1 MWESRLIEAAYTPP
15 SGERLTFLYESV
27 EVQFDKK
34 TSAFNF
40 PDANGTYVQ
49 DLGRTGRRYPLRI
62 ILSGENYDLDAET
75 WMQALGESGEGKLEH
90 PVYGTV
96 TVVSTGTIRR
106 RDDLVAQA
114 NQAVIEVTFFET
126 TGTIYPTAEGDP
138 GGQVINSIAD
148 YNDAAAQQF
157 EDKTEL
163 ENAVDQASFQA
174 SFQALLDE
182 ATRGLSSIAEQQQNV
197 QDQFSAISESISR
210 GITILIEQPL
220 TLAYQTTQLIQ
231 APARAVSAISDRLEA
246 YGNLLDLIVN
256 GADSVATT
264 TGRES
269 RNVFAGRDLYA
280 STYVT
285 GSVLSAVN
293 SQFDTKGEAINS
305 AAQILEQFDRLN
317 EWRDSNFEVLTAI
330 DTGEAYQRL
339 INAVG
344 LAAGFL
350 VEISFTLKQ
359 ERRFVLT
366 RSRTMID
373 LCAELYGSVDN
384 QLDFFINS
392 NLLTGDEILELPAGR
407 EVVYYV

>member
-1 MWESRLIEAAYTPP
+1 
-15 SGERLTFLYESV
+15 
-27 EVQFDKK
+27 
-34 TSAFNF
+34 
-40 PDANGTYVQ
+40 VQ

-62 ILSGENYDLDAET
+62 ILSGENYDLDAEA
-75 WMQALGESGEGKLEH
+75 WMQALGEAGEGKLEH

-96 TVVSTGTIRR
+96 TVVPTGTIRR
-106 RDDLVAQA
+106 RDDLVSQA
-114 NQAVIEVTFFET
+114 NQALIEVTFFET
-126 TGTIYPTAEGDP
+126 TGTIYPTSQSDP
-138 GGQVINSIAD
+138 GGQVINSISD
-148 YNDAAAQQF
+148 YNDAAAEQF
-157 EDKTEL
+157 EEKTEL
-163 ENAVDQASFQA
+163 DNAVDQASFQA
-174 SFQALLDE
+174 QYQALLDE
-182 ATRGLSSIAEQQQNV
+182 ATQGLEVIAEQQQNV
-197 QDQFSAISESISR
+197 QDQFSAITESISR
-210 GITILIEQPL
+210 GLTVLIEQPL

-231 APARAVSAISDRLEA
+231 APARAVSAISDRLAA
-246 YGNLLDLIVN
+246 YGNLLDLIVS

-264 TGRES
+264 TGRDS
-269 RNVFAGRDLYA
+269 RNLFAGRDLYA

-293 SQFDTKGEAINS
+293 SQFDTKDEAIS
-305 AAQILEQFDRLN
+305 AAAEILEQFDRLN
-317 EWRDSNFEVLTAI
+317 EWRDSNYEVLTAI

-366 RSRTMID
+366 RNRTMID
-373 LCAELYGSVDN
+373 LCAELYGSVDD

-392 NLLTGDEILELPAGR
+392 NLLTGDEILEVPAGR